1 MIRVHISN
9 RIERKQLDHKEG
21 PLEFGRGPQKDGV
34 PRCVVQDA
42 CVSRDHLRIEEQEAG
57 QVRLENLSKRNPVL
71 LPDNTGVWPGETRE
85 FNLPL
90 RLLIGETR
98 LLVEPVSLKS
108 SSPEFVDKKVLETID
123 KPVRAKSIS
132 DLNES
137 LLNLGATPSPETL
150 TRWFETVIA
159 VQRAAAGSPEFYQQ
173 TARALVE
180 LVGLDRGL
188 VLLHRGEVWEVV
200 ARSVREG
207 TRGREFS
214 RTILKYVVEER
225 RTFYQASALPL
236 ISDDTMASLAD
247 LEAVVA
253 SPIFDARDQVA
264 GAIYGSRK
272 RVPGGTELGIGHLE
286 AQVVQLLAS
295 AVGAGLARL
304 EKEAEA
310 TRLRVQFEQ
319 FFSPNLAQELQ
330 RNPRLLEGQEREI
343 TILFCDIRGFSRLAE
358 KLGPSDTCRL
368 VADVMDRLVD
378 RVREFEG
385 VVVDYMGD
393 GLVAMWNAP
402 TDQGEHAVLA
412 CRAALGIQ
420 GELPQL
426 SKNWEGVLGEPL
438 NLGIG
443 LNTGP
448 ALVGNV
454 GSKHKFKYGPLGH
467 TVNLAS
473 RVEGAT
479 KHLGIPILITQST
492 AEKVRDTFAVRR
504 LGKHRMVGVSEAI
517 DLYELYVENPTPEW
531 LARRDVYEK
540 ALALFESGKWA
551 EACQILYP
559 LVGGADGQHDILCL
573 DLLTRALACLKNP
586 PERFDPT
593 VDFTRK

>member
-1 MIRVHISN
+1 MLRIHISN
-9 RIERKQLDHKEG
+9 RLERKQLDHREG
-21 PLEFGRGPQKDGV
+21 PLEFGRGPQRNGL

-42 CVSRDHLRIEEQEAG
+42 CVSRDHLRLEELDYG
-57 QVRLENLSKRNPVL
+57 QVRIENLSKRNPVL

-98 LLVEPVSLKS
+98 VLIEPVNLKS

-123 KPVRAKSIS
+123 KPVRAKSLS

-137 LLNLGATPSPETL
+137 LLNLGAAPTAETL
-150 TRWFETVIA
+150 ARWFETVIA

-188 VLLHRGEVWEVV
+188 VLLRRGDVWEVV
-200 ARSVREG
+200 GRSAKEG
-207 TRGREFS
+207 IRGREFS
-214 RTILKYVVEER
+214 RTILRYVVEER
-225 RTFYQASALPL
+225 RTFYQASALPQATTTE
-236 ISDDTMASLAD
+236 TMASLAD
-247 LEAVVA
+247 LEAVVS
-253 SPIFDARDQVA
+253 SPIFDARDQVV
-264 GAIYGSRK
+264 GALYGSRK
-272 RVPGGTELGIGHLE
+272 RTPGGTELGIGHLE

-304 EKEAEA
+304 EKESEA
-310 TRLRVQFEQ
+310 TKLRVQFEQ
-319 FFSPNLAQELQ
+319 FFSPSLAQELQ

-343 TILFCDIRGFSRLAE
+343 TVLFCDIRGFSRLAE

-368 VADVMDRLVD
+368 VSDVMDRLVD
-378 RVREFEG
+378 RIREFEG

-402 TDQGEHAVLA
+402 ADQAEHTILA
-412 CRAALGIQ
+412 CRAAVGI
-420 GELPQL
+420 L
-426 SKNWEGVLGEPL
+426 SEVPKLSSDWESVLGQPL
-438 NLGIG
+438 NLGVG
-443 LNTGP
+443 VNTGP

-454 GSKHKFKYGPLGH
+454 GSKYKFKYGPLGH

-479 KHLGIPILITQST
+479 KHLGIPALITQST
-492 AEKVRDTFAVRR
+492 RDRVHETFATRR
-504 LGKHRMVGVSEAI
+504 LGKHRVVGVSEAI
-517 DLYELYVENPTPEW
+517 ELFELHGENATPEW
-531 LARRDVYEK
+531 IQRRDSFEQ
-540 ALALFESGKWA
+540 ALVLFEAGKWA

-559 LVGGADGQHDILCL
+559 LLGGQEEQDIPCL
-573 DLLTRALACLKNP
+573 DLLTRSLGCLKNP
-586 PERFDPT
+586 PEAFNPILDLS
-593 VDFTRK
+593 RK